1 MAKAAELV
9 DKEKRQMPLL
19 AAALAAATLSG
30 FITYFFQENGVWQ
43 QWTYLLHT
51 ASGILL
57 AIVLSPYIVTHFRRT
72 LGIRRP
78 SVLLSGILSVITAAS
93 MVFTGLHIIVYGQ
106 QESLRWI
113 YYAHI
118 ISSCLTLFFLVAH
131 IFLHWW
137 LLPERRKQSL
147 SEQFPTLVFASPRF
161 TVMGAAI
168 TVIVIGLAT
177 FIYQAI
183 PSPYKDTAAVSPYES
198 PYGKHP
204 FRPSQ
209 TETQTGGF
217 LDVRRTGGSTK
228 CGACH
233 EAITREW
240 QASMHAQAASDKS
253 YQTNINLL
261 AENKGIAST
270 RYCEGCHAPVA
281 LLSGEL
287 SKGGKLDTP
296 GHLNEGVSCMGCHG
310 IDKAI
315 HLKGVA
321 SYRMTVAENYL
332 FSGRDGLLPA
342 KIHNFL
348 IRIQPRQHRK
358 DMARPILG
366 QPQMCATCHAQF
378 MDKDMNDWGW
388 VKMQDEYSAWLD
400 GPYSKQSQQ
409 TFSQQKTMRC
419 QDCHLPLSPLKDPSA
434 NNKGMTVS
442 HRTLGANTAIPY
454 LTGDAE
460 QQRLTREFL
469 QADKIR
475 ISIDQPS
482 RQQAVRSG
490 KPVSPEM
497 AKKTEAPV
505 YFYLGEEVNLN
516 LIVTNSQVG
525 HDFPGGTLDINEA
538 WIHLRVA
545 DAQNKVIFESGHI
558 QSDNNVDSDAHFYR
572 ALAIDRD
579 GKHVWQHDLFNMV
592 GDSYKKVVPAG
603 GSDIVSYEFKVPA
616 WAKGP
621 LTASAVVRYRKFNNR
636 YARWALKDSQIRLPI
651 TDMAR
656 DSISIA
662 LRIKKEAGK

>member
-1 MAKAAELV
+1 MAKAAQLIE
-9 DKEKRQMPLL
+9 KEKRQMPLL
-19 AAALAAATLSG
+19 VAALSVATLSG
-30 FITYFFQENGVWQ
+30 FITYFLRENEVWQ
-43 QWTYLLHT
+43 QWIYLLHT
-51 ASGILL
+51 LTGILL
-57 AIVLSPYIVTHFRRT
+57 AVVLSPYIVTHFRRT

-78 SVLLSGILSVITAAS
+78 SVLLSGILSVVTAVL
-93 MVFTGLHIIVYGQ
+93 MVITGLHIAIYGQ

-113 YYAHI
+113 YYTHIVSSSLTLLFLAAHI
-118 ISSCLTLFFLVAH
+118 L
-131 IFLHWW
+131 LHWL
-137 LLPERRKQSL
+137 LLPERRKKTL
-147 SEQFPTLVFASPRF
+147 SERFPTLVFASPRI
-161 TVMGAAI
+161 AI
-168 TVIVIGLAT
+168 KVTAMSAIAVGLAS
-177 FIYQAI
+177 FLYQLA
-183 PSPYKDTAAVSPYES
+183 PDPYNDTAVVSPYET
-198 PYGKHP
+198 PYGEHP

-217 LDVRRTGGSTK
+217 LDVRRTGGSAK
-228 CGACH
+228 CGTCH

-261 AENKGIAST
+261 ADKKGMAST

-310 IDKAI
+310 IDKVM

-321 SYRMTVAENYL
+321 SYRMAVAANYL
-332 FSGRDGLLPA
+332 FSDRDSLLPS

-378 MDKDMNDWGW
+378 MDKDMNNWGW
-388 VKMQDEYSAWLD
+388 VKMQDEYSAWLN

-409 TFSQQKTMRC
+409 TFAQQKTMRC
-419 QDCHLPLSPLKDPSA
+419 QDCHLPLSPLDDPSA

-442 HRTLGANTAIPY
+442 HRSLGANTAIPY
-454 LTGDAE
+454 ITGDHE
-460 QQRLTREFL
+460 QLRLTREFL
-469 QADKIR
+469 QADRIR
-475 ISIDQPS
+475 ISIDHPS

-497 AKKTEAPV
+497 AKKSEAPV

-516 LIVTNSQVG
+516 IIVTNSQVG

-545 DAQNKVIFESGHI
+545 DAQNKVVFESGHI
-558 QSDNNVDSDAHFYR
+558 KPDNDVDPGAHYYR
-572 ALAIDRD
+572 ALAIDRN
-579 GKHVWQHDLFNMV
+579 GKHVWRHDLFNMV
-592 GDSYKKVVPAG
+592 GDSYRKVVPAG
-603 GSDIVSYEFKVPA
+603 GSDIVSYKFKVPS

-621 LTASAVVRYRKFNNR
+621 LTASAVVRYRKLNNR
-636 YARWALKDSQIRLPI
+636 YARWALKDPQIRLPV
-651 TDMAR
+651 TDIAR
-656 DSISIA
+656 DSIGIA
-662 LRIKKEAGK
+662 LRIKKEAGG